1 MDTKS
6 IWSSCKLLMDIQ
18 PNISGAICQAKQV
31 KEIQKNP
38 EGPQTA
44 ITIMSVCKPLTRVVC
59 PLCYIF

>member
-1 MDTKS
+1 
-6 IWSSCKLLMDIQ
+6 MDIQ

-59 PLCYIF
+59 PLGYIF